1 VLIVRLKQLEHAL
14 GDGRLDAGFELASAA
29 NLRADRRGQEL
40 VTQLAVALVER
51 GTQHADA
58 GRLSE
63 ASADCEKAANLA
75 GNTPEIAQ
83 LRIAVAGAT
92 AKKLEAERIRGH
104 QIAAAK
110 RQIDAGQLTIGQELL
125 SPIDGDDRAA
135 MLSHDLAAQRA
146 LLRSAI
152 AKATAAFAANDW
164 QTAIDHLN
172 GLGRQFPADSELA
185 AISAKVTQHVIGLVN
200 DAVNSGRLDLAV
212 LYVARLEKLG
222 RPNLELEPLR
232 RTLGDC
238 RRAFEGVRGA
248 DASHAAE
255 ILRRLALLWPDAT
268 WIEPVCARLKQ
279 AADALEEV
287 RSGPL
292 GLMAQ
297 MNGSFDPHETIPMPQ
312 NAGKQHRMIESP
324 PARSNGRFVLHV
336 DGVGGFLVIEKGL
349 VSIGP
354 ASASGMFD
362 VALVAGADVP
372 PITLSRTDGDYFLQS
387 RRAVL
392 VNEKATTGKLLSSGD
407 KIALGPRC
415 RFTFRRPSAASGTA
429 VLELTGARLARGDV
443 RQIILLDREIL
454 IGPGAGAHV
463 RCDSLAQ
470 AAVLQSSGVKL
481 LLRTDQAV
489 QIDGIAAPRPAEV
502 LSGAHVRMGPVSFAV
517 TRE

>member
-14 GDGRLDAGFELASAA
+14 GDGRLDHAFELASAA

-40 VTQLAVALVER
+40 VTQLAVALVQR

-92 AKKLEAERIRGH
+92 AKKLDVERIRGH
-104 QIAAAK
+104 QLAAAK
-110 RQIDAGQLTIGQELL
+110 RQIDAGQLTVGQELL
-125 SPIDGDDRAA
+125 SPFDGDDRAA
-135 MLSHDLAAQRA
+135 MLSQDLAAQRA
-146 LLRSAI
+146 LLRSALT
-152 AKATAAFAANDW
+152 KATAAFAADDW
-164 QTAIDHLN
+164 QGAMDHLN

-185 AISAKVTQHVIGLVN
+185 AISAKVTQHVIGLVS

-222 RPNLELEPLR
+222 RANLELEPLR
-232 RTLGDC
+232 RTLTDC
-238 RRAFEGVRGA
+238 RRAFEFVRCA
-248 DASHAAE
+248 DASQAGE
-255 ILRRLALLWPDAT
+255 ILHRLVLLWPDAA
-268 WIEPVCARLKQ
+268 WIGPVCARLKQ
-279 AADALEEV
+279 AADALDEV

-292 GLMAQ
+292 GLMAK
-297 MNGSFDPHETIPMPQ
+297 MNGRFDPHETIPMPQ
-312 NAGKQHRMIESP
+312 NAGKQRRMIESP
-324 PARSNGRFVLHV
+324 PVRVNGRVVLHV
-336 DGVGGFLVIEKGL
+336 DGIGGFLVIEKGL
-349 VSIGP
+349 VAAGP
-354 ASASGMFD
+354 ASSGSVPD
-362 VALVAGADVP
+362 VALLAGTDVP

-387 RRAVL
+387 RQAVL
-392 VNEKATTGKLLSSGD
+392 VNEKPTTGKLLSSGD
-407 KIALGPRC
+407 KIALSPRC

-470 AAVLQSSGVKL
+470 AAVLQPGGVKL
-481 LLRTDQAV
+481 LLRTAEAV
-489 QIDGIAAPRPAEV
+489 QIDGIATSCPAEV
-502 LSGAHVRMGPVSFAV
+502 LPGAHVRMGPVSFAV
-517 TRE
+517 TKE